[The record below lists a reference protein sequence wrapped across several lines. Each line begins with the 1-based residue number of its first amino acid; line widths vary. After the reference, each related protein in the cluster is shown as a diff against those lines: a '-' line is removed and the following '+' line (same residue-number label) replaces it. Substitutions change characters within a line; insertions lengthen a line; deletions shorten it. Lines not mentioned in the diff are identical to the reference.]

1 MKLDTTQQ
9 AEVAKMWRDCQR
21 IAAAECRARGI
32 YGDLRRDIIDKA
44 ILQTIAAVARN
55 QLTGD
60 AIASRARSCAIDCI
74 RSAAMSRENIDVLTI
89 STPDESGFPAALDDP
104 LTSTDLPVLS
114 DRQLETVNGNW
125 ARISSLVDVIANRFA
140 IERGVRFAFLSAVM
154 VATANRIA
162 GTESADVNDV
172 FSVVRETAESLV
184 SDFCSVV

>member
-1 MKLDTTQQ
+1 MKLSTTQQ
-9 AEVAKMWRDCQR
+9 AEVAKLWRDCQR
-21 IAAAECRARGI
+21 IAAAECRVRGI
-32 YGDLRRDIIDKA
+32 YGDLRREIIDKA

-60 AIASRARSCAIDCI
+60 DIVSRARSCAIDCI
-74 RSAAMSRENIDVLTI
+74 RSAAMSRDRNEVLTI

-114 DRQLETVNGNW
+114 DQQLATINSNW
-125 ARISSLVDVIANRFA
+125 ARISSLVDVIADRLA
-140 IERGVRFAFLSAVM
+140 IDRGVRFAFLSAVM
-154 VATANRIA
+154 VASANKIA

-184 SDFCSVV
+184 SDFCSVI